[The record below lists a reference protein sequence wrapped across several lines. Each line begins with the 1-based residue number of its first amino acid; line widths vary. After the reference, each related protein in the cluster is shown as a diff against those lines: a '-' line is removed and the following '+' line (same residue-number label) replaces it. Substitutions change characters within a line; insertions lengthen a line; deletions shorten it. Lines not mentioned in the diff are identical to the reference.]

1 MMKITK
7 ASLLE
12 LIKKLRA
19 WSGAGILDCKK
30 ALLATNLDIKAAFA
44 KLKEQGMIKAN
55 TKALRQT
62 NTGGLFAFVSLD
74 QKTSVI
80 FELQTET
87 DFVVRNEQFQKLAQ
101 RVGQVLTGPLQTTQA
116 TPLPYHQWKNQ
127 EKQTI
132 SNLISDQIAVIG
144 ENIVLTRIN
153 RWTVPSKK
161 EPGLL
166 FVYHHH
172 NFRLAAMAQ
181 FAQVPAEYIQLATDI
196 TLHIATMQP
205 QYLDWNSID
214 PQIIAREQ
222 QIQEL
227 KLAKDASFVGKNPA
241 ILKKIVQGR
250 VHKVLNEQV
259 LLQQKFVMDQN
270 KTVAQA
276 LTDANLKLV
285 RFFFLNLLLE

>member
-1 MMKITK
+1 MKSTK
-7 ASLLE
+7 VSLLE

-30 ALLATNLDIKAAFA
+30 ALLATNLDLKAAFT

-62 NTGGLFAFVSLD
+62 NTGGLFAFVSTD

-101 RVGQVLTGPLQTTQA
+101 RVGKVLTGSLQTTQA
-116 TPLPYHQWKNQ
+116 IPLPYHQWKNQ
-127 EKQTI
+127 AKQTI

-153 RWTVPSKK
+153 RWSIPS
-161 EPGLL
+161 EDSGLL

-181 FAQVPAEYIQLATDI
+181 FAQVPIEQTQLATDI

-227 KLAKDASFVGKNPA
+227 KLTKDASFIGKDPA

-250 VHKVLNEQV
+250 VHKALNEQV

-270 KTVAQA
+270 KTVAQV
-276 LTDANLKLV
+276 LMDANLKLV